1 MTDNLIDG
9 NPDIVGGTPVFS
21 GIRVPVRT
29 LLEYLRAGDRI
40 DEFLDAYPTVSVD
53 PAVEF
58 LARAA
63 TMQLGDAEGSAA

>member
-29 LLEYLRAGDRI
+29 MLEYLRAGDRI
-40 DEFLDAYPTVSVD
+40 DEFPDDHPTLSED
-53 PAVEF
+53 QAVEL

-63 TMQLGDAEGSAA
+63 TMRLGHAEESAA